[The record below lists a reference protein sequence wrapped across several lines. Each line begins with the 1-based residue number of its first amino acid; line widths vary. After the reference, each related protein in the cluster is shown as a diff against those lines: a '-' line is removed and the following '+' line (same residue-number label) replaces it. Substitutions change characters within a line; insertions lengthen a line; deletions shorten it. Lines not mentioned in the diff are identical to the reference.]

1 MLAEWG
7 ADDFYLYTEH
17 MILWEPE
24 VVNAVLLEWVTV
36 KVQSIHI
43 NAL

>member
-1 MLAEWG
+1 MG

-17 MILWEPE
+17 MILWKPE
-24 VVNAVLLEWVTV
+24 VVKAVLMEWVTV